1 MKYQAFFFICALLGQ
16 LIPACAQTAPKTVT
30 TQVAAAPALKP
41 GDADW
46 TTASFGDWQM
56 RCRPAVTATASQP
69 AIPRTCE
76 LVQSVMLQ
84 GQAAPF
90 AQLAFGKVAPGD
102 PMHFTAVLPINV
114 GFPST
119 VKITIDDKDKQ
130 PVELAWTRCMPGGC
144 FASIAAKD
152 DFLKRWRAQEE
163 GGRFTFKNSA
173 GQELTLPFSLRG
185 LSRALDA
192 LVKEG

>member
-16 LIPACAQTAPKTVT
+16 LLPVCAQTAPKAPTA
-30 TQVAAAPALKP
+30 QVAAAPALKP
-41 GDADW
+41 GDADL

-56 RCRPAVTATASQP
+56 RCRPGVAASSGQA

-90 AQLAFGKVAPGD
+90 AQLAFGKVAPGE
-102 PMHFTAVLPINV
+102 PMQFTAVLPINV
-114 GFPST
+114 AFPST

-163 GGRFTFKNSA
+163 GGQFTFKNSA

-192 LVKEG
+192 LGKEG